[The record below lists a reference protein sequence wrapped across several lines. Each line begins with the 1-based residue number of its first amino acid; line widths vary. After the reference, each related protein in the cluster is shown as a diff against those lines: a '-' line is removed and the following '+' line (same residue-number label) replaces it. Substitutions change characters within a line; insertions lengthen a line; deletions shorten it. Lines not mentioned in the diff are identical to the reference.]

1 MARFYFNVD
10 DGKELAIDDL
20 GVELADLA
28 AARKE
33 AAIFAGEMLKDGP
46 DDFWDVQG
54 WRMAITDAAGLTLF
68 TIEVGG
74 KVAPAVTSAERR
86 TQRAGASARRA

>member
-10 DGKELAIDDL
+10 NGDRRSVDDL

-33 AAIFAGEMLKDGP
+33 AAIFAGEMLRDSP
-46 DDFWDVQG
+46 DQFWDVQA
-54 WRMAITDAAGLTLF
+54 WRLAVTDAAGLPLF
-68 TIEVGG
+68 TIDLGG
-74 KVAPAVTSAERR
+74 QSAL
-86 TQRAGASARRA
+86 A